1 MLVAVGLEDVT
12 TLARVGEVIRISDGE
27 LVEWTLV
34 SMLVGFSVNR
44 LSCEDQLGGAVIMDV
59 GIGTGKD
66 GDSVCR

>member
-1 MLVAVGLEDVT
+1 MLVAVGFEDVT
-12 TLARVGEVIRISDGE
+12 TLARVGEDHRISDGE

-44 LSCEDQLGGAVIMDV
+44 LSCEDQLGVAVIMDV

-66 GDSVCR
+66 GDSVCS